1 MRRSALV
8 AAVLL
13 LFATAA
19 SAQTLDDLKNDG
31 KNSDNILTYGMGY
44 QQHRYSPLNQIN
56 KSNLKRLVPV
66 WNLSLDN
73 NWGEQAQPLVY
84 NGVMYVTNARATV
97 AIDVATGKQIWK
109 HNLEWPP
116 ETPRVVC
123 CGVSNK
129 GAAIL
134 NGKVY
139 RTTLDAYVLALDMK
153 TGKEIW
159 KSKAA
164 EWKDGY
170 SMTVAPQ
177 IANGV
182 LITGISGAE
191 FGIRGFID
199 GWDPESGKHLW
210 RRYTIPARGEKG
222 NETWPQNNNAW
233 EVGGGSSWIT
243 GSYDPELDLAYWG
256 VGNPAP
262 WASQSRPGDN
272 LYTSSV
278 LALRPKTGEIVW
290 YYQFT
295 PGDAY
300 DYDASWEL
308 ILSDINVAGQRRKVL
323 MQLNRN
329 GFLYVIDRTNG
340 QLISAKAYEK
350 VNWASHVDMTTGRPV
365 ETEVARKLRA
375 GEQVELWPSTTGG
388 KNWEHAAYN
397 PNTGLLYANTIY
409 QARMFR
415 HLETKPHVAGQRY
428 MFVENLPIP
437 KKPGEPHGHIDAI
450 DPLTGEKK
458 WRVPLMDFQSW
469 SAMLATGGGLLFTG
483 KTTGEFIALDAENGK
498 QLWQFQT
505 GSGINAMP
513 VTFTHN
519 GRQYV
524 TVLSGLGGL
533 YWNQQRE
540 RLKDIVPQGGSVW
553 TFALMED

>member
-1 MRRSALV
+1 MV
-8 AAVLL
+8 
-13 LFATAA
+13 
-19 SAQTLDDLKNDG
+19 
-31 KNSDNILTYGMGY
+31 
-44 QQHRYSPLNQIN
+44 
-56 KSNLKRLVPV
+56 
-66 WNLSLDN
+66 
-73 NWGEQAQPLVY
+73 
-84 NGVMYVTNARATV
+84 
-97 AIDVATGKQIWK
+97 
-109 HNLEWPP
+109 
-116 ETPRVVC
+116 
-123 CGVSNK
+123 
-129 GAAIL
+129 
-134 NGKVY
+134 
-139 RTTLDAYVLALDMK
+139 
-153 TGKEIW
+153 
-159 KSKAA
+159 
-164 EWKDGY
+164 
-170 SMTVAPQ
+170 
-177 IANGV
+177 
-182 LITGISGAE
+182 
-191 FGIRGFID
+191 
-199 GWDPESGKHLW
+199 
-210 RRYTIPARGEKG
+210 
-222 NETWPQNNNAW
+222 
-233 EVGGGSSWIT
+233 
-243 GSYDPELDLAYWG
+243 YWG

-483 KTTGEFIALDAENGK
+483 KTTGEFIALDADNGK